1 MSNKPYDY
9 LIKTKSKE
17 EGKALIDYLTDK
29 DGFILSDIDDYEGE
43 RVVAVSRRGVSIL
56 WVASNDVLEEID
68 NVVFSSSDDYISFL
82 EPR

>member
-17 EGKALIDYLTDK
+17 ERKALIDYLTDK

-43 RVVAVSRRGVSIL
+43 RVVAVSRRGVTIL
-56 WVASNDVLEEID
+56 RVASNDTLDEID
-68 NVVFSSSDDYISFL
+68 NVVFSSSDDYISFS
-82 EPR
+82 EAK

>member
-17 EGKALIDYLTDK
+17 ERKALIDYLTDK
-29 DGFILSDIDDYEGE
+29 DEFILSDIDDYEGE

-82 EPR
+82 EAR

>member
-17 EGKALIDYLTDK
+17 ERKTLINYLTVK

-43 RVVAVSRRGVSIL
+43 RVVAVSRRGATIL
-56 WVASNDVLEEID
+56 CVASNEALEKSD
-68 NVVFSSSDDYISFL
+68 NVIFSSSDDYISFL
-82 EPR
+82 EAK

>member
-17 EGKALIDYLTDK
+17 ERKALIDYLTDK

-56 WVASNDVLEEID
+56 CVASNDVLEEID
-68 NVVFSSSDDYISFL
+68 NVVFSSSNDYISFL
-82 EPR
+82 ERK

>member
-1 MSNKPYDY
+1 MSITPYDY

-17 EGKALIDYLTDK
+17 ERKALIDYLTDK

-56 WVASNDVLEEID
+56 CVASNDALEKSD
-68 NVVFSSSDDYISFL
+68 NIVFSSGNDFISFL
-82 EPR
+82 EAK

>member
-17 EGKALIDYLTDK
+17 ERKTLIDYLTDK

-43 RVVAVSRRGVSIL
+43 RVVAVSRRGVTIL
-56 WVASNDVLEEID
+56 CVASNDALNEID
-68 NVVFSSSDDYISFL
+68 NVVFSSSNDYISFL
-82 EPR
+82 ERK

>member
-17 EGKALIDYLTDK
+17 ERKALIDYLTDK

-43 RVVAVSRRGVSIL
+43 RVVAVSRRGVSIFC
-56 WVASNDVLEEID
+56 VASNDVLEEID
-68 NVVFSSSDDYISFL
+68 NVVFSSSDDFISFL
-82 EPR
+82 EAR

>member
-56 WVASNDVLEEID
+56 
-68 NVVFSSSDDYISFL
+68 
-82 EPR
+82 

>member
-56 WVASNDVLEEID
+56 CVASNDVLEEID
-68 NVVFSSSDDYISFL
+68 NVVFSSSDDFISFL
-82 EPR
+82 EVK